1 MTVLC
6 VDTNLIALYSLKT
19 KVKKIMPDA
28 TVLVC
33 RKTPEAIH
41 LARNRGCD
49 VLISEIDFGSNKE
62 EGIRLAEEIK
72 ALNPQVNIIFV
83 TAGSAR
89 DYAHQL
95 VKVRYSGFL
104 TKPFEF
110 EELEEELGNLRYPQA
125 EVYQRV

>member
-33 RKTPEAIH
+33 
-41 LARNRGCD
+41 
-49 VLISEIDFGSNKE
+49 NKE

-89 DYAHQL
+89 EYAHQL

-110 EELEEELGNLRYPQA
+110 EELKEELGNLRYPQA